1 MTSSMKKFLFI
12 FIVMVC
18 GCVNQSN
25 QPRKTLEAYFFSGD
39 SEDSPVIVSPNSFTA
54 DSAVTYKIIAS
65 EYNYLFGV
73 VSKHKVEIAKEIKP
87 PTIFIKI
94 GSIQYIIGD
103 NRVVKVGSK
112 HFMISER
119 EESRIKSIIHYY
131 DFMCHEDVKSCAE
144 VRKYGIPAN
153 YRCVVHGKHCI
164 PRDRKIPLKV
174 LVPPR
179 PPFKKVIL
187 QVR

>member
-94 GSIQYIIGD
+94 G
-103 NRVVKVGSK
+103 
-112 HFMISER
+112 F
-119 EESRIKSIIHYY
+119 
-131 DFMCHEDVKSCAE
+131 
-144 VRKYGIPAN
+144 
-153 YRCVVHGKHCI
+153 
-164 PRDRKIPLKV
+164 
-174 LVPPR
+174 
-179 PPFKKVIL
+179 
-187 QVR
+187 